1 MKKYLQL
8 FIAMSI
14 LLVFLGGCSA
24 THRIKSE
31 PSGATVYKG
40 YKSGFFGTGPVKKF
54 YSTGKTTPCSFHG
67 REYEPNVVCYQV
79 KKDGYYDSDKKF
91 KNLRGDQTIYFTLKP
106 KSIPKPVIVPE
117 PVIIP
122 SIRPTAAAITNVR
135 DISRITNDSSPELW
149 PKPSP
154 DGKELLVQVVDLTKS
169 GHNANSIVLI
179 RHGETGKIILTDPN
193 IAYPAWFPNGENI
206 IYSYYAMKQP
216 ILVKTPVNGAGMTF
230 ISPTSFGLQDEQAHI
245 SPDGQKIVFTTKFG
259 NVKHICVVNSN
270 GSEFTVYVE
279 GTSPQWGPDGNLIVF
294 DRMIGEKSQIFTLD
308 LETGQVTQ
316 LTNNDSNNRLPIWS
330 PDGKWLL
337 FVSNR
342 DGNYHLFV
350 MKKDGSNLTQLTKG
364 NSQEYYPAWSSDGYI
379 YFSSD
384 AGATKSVKN
393 PLNWSY
399 SNIWRLK
406 PMLK

>member
-1 MKKYLQL
+1 MKNRI
-8 FIAMSI
+8 FFWIVVVI
-14 LLVFLGGCSA
+14 LLILLNGCSA
-24 THRIKSE
+24 THTIKSN
-31 PSGATVYKG
+31 PSGATIYKG
-40 YKSGFFGTGPVKKF
+40 YKSWGGLGKVKRF
-54 YSTGKTTPCSFHG
+54 NNTGKTTPCSLYG
-67 REYEPNVVCYQV
+67 REYDANVVCYQV
-79 KKDGYYDSDKKF
+79 KKDGYYNSDKKF
-91 KNLRGDQTIYFTLKP
+91 KNSTGDQTIFFTLKP
-106 KSIPKPVIVPE
+106 ISIPEPVIVP
-117 PVIIP
+117 
-122 SIRPTAAAITNVR
+122 SITPTAAATTNVR
-135 DISRITNDSSPELW
+135 DISRITNDSNPEFW

-154 DGKELLVQVVDLTKS
+154 DGSEILVQVVDLTKS

-179 RHGETGKIILTDPN
+179 RLGEIGRKLLLGPN
-193 IAYPAWFPNGENI
+193 VAYPAWFPNGEDI

-216 ILVKTPVNGAGMTF
+216 MLVKTPVNGAGMVF
-230 ISPTSFGLQDEQAHI
+230 VSPSSLGLQDEHAHI

-259 NVKHICVVNSN
+259 NVEHICVVNSN

-279 GTSPQWGPDGNLIVF
+279 GTSPQWGSDGNLIVF
-294 DRMIGEKSQIFTLD
+294 DRMIGKKSQIFTLN
-308 LETGQVTQ
+308 LGTGQVTQ
-316 LTNNDSNNRLPIWS
+316 LTNDDSNNQLPIWS